1 MLVVPINKA
10 MHKAVCIDDFLLVG
24 LVVIAENGGSET
36 ALEVDLL
43 EATTGVV
50 YFVVQIDMGLRK
62 ADARLAVDP
71 VTEIHGR
78 GGLNQMRD
86 LDEGLLPVYRAGMV
100 AGGFGLEFDELQDF

>member
-1 MLVVPINKA
+1 MPRVAAPK
-10 MHKAVCIDDFLLVG
+10 
-24 LVVIAENGGSET
+24 T
-36 ALEVDLL
+36 ALEVDHL

-50 YFVVQIDMGLRK
+50 YFVLQIDMVLRK

-86 LDEGLLPVYRAGMV
+86 MDEGWLPVYRAEIVG
-100 AGGFGLEFDELQDF
+100 GGFGLVFDKLQDF